1 MRYAGLFLLL
11 SVLAAC
17 ATGPSPQGQPPN
29 PGEVHGLLLRLR
41 TDNLDSLS
49 AKQTEG
55 ITGQIAAN
63 LKSWGY
69 PVSASATNPQA
80 SHILEAWVS
89 KPERKSL
96 PPGFSLTFGTPDQR
110 APDQQKT
117 DVVTV
122 GCALFPANG
131 QAGKVSLSGEFG
143 AAGSAK
149 SIFSGLPD
157 LGQEHFYVDRMGS
170 VCLNLLAEL
179 KIGKVQAQESK
190 DSSFTP
196 AWIPDMR
203 IEVKTKGGKSKPGVS
218 APAVAAP
225 AAPAV
230 AAPVSPAVS
239 SPAAPKVSAPPL
251 PAISAPKAT
260 APAVP
265 TPVVNPAET
274 PAAPTAASPETPP
287 ANEPPSITT
296 EERVNESDQRKQLI
310 IHNQGSPIILEFGYD
325 ENRGMKW

>member
-11 SVLAAC
+11 SILAAC
-17 ATGPSPQGQPPN
+17 ATGPSPQGQPPA
-29 PGEVHGLLLRLR
+29 PGEVQGLLLRLR

-49 AKQTEG
+49 VKQTVA

-80 SHILEAWVS
+80 SHILEAWIS

-110 APDQQKT
+110 APDQQKA

-122 GCALFPANG
+122 GCALFPASG
-131 QAGKVSLSGEFG
+131 KAGKVTLSGEFG
-143 AAGSAK
+143 TADSAK

-179 KIGKVQAQESK
+179 KIGKIQAKESK
-190 DSSFTP
+190 DSIFTP

-203 IEVKTKGGKSKPGVS
+203 IEVKTKEGKSKPGIS

-225 AAPAV
+225 V
-230 AAPVSPAVS
+230 APAVS

-251 PAISAPKAT
+251 PAISAPEVT
-260 APAVP
+260 APAVS
-265 TPVVNPAET
+265 TPAVNPAET
-274 PAAPTAASPETPP
+274 PAAPTAATPEIPP
-287 ANEPPSITT
+287 ASEVPSITT